1 MEETLRVLREKF
13 HWPEDALREVEVSI
27 SEFTERVKP
36 AQVVDV
42 IKEDP
47 ADNRILECAAAA
59 KSDFIVTGDQHLL
72 RLGSY
77 GNIRITKVADF
88 LDLVATAY

>member
-1 MEETLRVLREKF
+1 MLREKF
-13 HWPEDALREVEVSI
+13 HWPEDAPREAEASI

-47 ADNRILECAAAA
+47 ADNRILECAVAA
-59 KSDFIVTGDQHLL
+59 KSEFIVTGDQHLL
-72 RLGSY
+72 RLGRY

-88 LDLVATAY
+88 LDLVATVD